1 MNGEQGVFFLTAEAH
16 GDFGAWRGIFQCV
29 VEQYREE
36 LSECLRIAAH
46 GQCRGN
52 VQREGE
58 LSLKGECREGKCRG
72 LDQGRERELRFAAAV
87 FWRPPWRE
95 IRGAR

>member
-16 GDFGAWRGIFQCV
+16 GDFGAGRGIFQCV
-29 VEQYREE
+29 VEQNRKE
-36 LSECLRIAAH
+36 LGECLRVASH

-58 LSLKGECREGKCRG
+58 LSLKGECREGKGRG
-72 LDQGRERELRFAAAV
+72 LDQGREREHFASRRQ
-87 FWRPPWRE
+87 FFG
-95 IRGAR
+95 IRLGEK